1 MSQDQSAQLPWDAP
15 GWLEQATA
23 WIEAQLGAQG
33 YRIAGAIETIH
44 QRAWSTFA
52 RVATDKGVVYFKA
65 PAPAFGYEAGVTQFL
80 TRLRPDCS
88 VPLLAVDLER
98 GWLLTA
104 DAGVTLR
111 AASPGV
117 EQIEHWVKVLPLY
130 VDLQID
136 MTAHAPELL
145 ALGMYDRRPALLPD
159 QYAALLE
166 EAHSLRVG
174 LEPGLTPDEHR
185 RLLALRPQVAAWC
198 EELAAYGVPETLM
211 HEEVH
216 DANVLVGGQ
225 GYIFTDWSDS
235 SIGHPFF
242 SMLVI
247 LRAAAYRLKLP
258 ANGPEMR
265 RLQDAY
271 LEPWTKYA
279 GRAELLAALRL
290 AYRLAMIIRA
300 LAWHHGTAA
309 LPEQYSE
316 PYADYVPGWLQDFL
330 NYDGS
335 ETL

>member
-1 MSQDQSAQLPWDAP
+1 
-15 GWLEQATA
+15 
-23 WIEAQLGAQG
+23 
-33 YRIAGAIETIH
+33 
-44 QRAWSTFA
+44 
-52 RVATDKGVVYFKA
+52 
-65 PAPAFGYEAGVTQFL
+65 
-80 TRLRPDCS
+80 
-88 VPLLAVDLER
+88 
-98 GWLLTA
+98 
-104 DAGVTLR
+104 
-111 AASPGV
+111 
-117 EQIEHWVKVLPLY
+117 
-130 VDLQID
+130 
-136 MTAHAPELL
+136 
-145 ALGMYDRRPALLPD
+145 
-159 QYAALLE
+159 
-166 EAHSLRVG
+166 LRVG